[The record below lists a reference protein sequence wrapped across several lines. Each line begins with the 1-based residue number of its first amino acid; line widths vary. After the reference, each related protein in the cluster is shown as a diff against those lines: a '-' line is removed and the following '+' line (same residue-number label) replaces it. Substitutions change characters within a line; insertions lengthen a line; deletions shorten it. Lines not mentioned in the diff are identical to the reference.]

1 MHSLVTPITHFRDI
15 LYQASPRVMTDF
27 PTQWLLFLQ
36 ITISK
41 HFICKLKK
49 KMFLLSICRKVHMER
64 NYTVK
69 QRQKR
74 QLYLNFEASTFLRS
88 VLFREPNQQD
98 INESIRN
105 LSFPKHPRC
114 LPREE
119 HCTDSQLMSPGT
131 SPPSNTY
138 VLIPINL
145 IQSGERVGMKKP
157 DGGECLLRYMSNSS
171 YYHPAIIYSMNSHC
185 E

>member
-1 MHSLVTPITHFRDI
+1 
-15 LYQASPRVMTDF
+15 
-27 PTQWLLFLQ
+27 
-36 ITISK
+36 
-41 HFICKLKK
+41 
-49 KMFLLSICRKVHMER
+49 MFLLSICKKVHMER

-69 QRQKR
+69 QCQKR
-74 QLYLNFEASTFLRS
+74 QLFELLRCQYFLRS
-88 VLFREPNQQD
+88 ALFRKLNQKD
-98 INESIRN
+98 INKSICN
-105 LSFPKHPRC
+105 LSFPKHPCC

-138 VLIPINL
+138 VLIPINF
-145 IQSGERVGMKKP
+145 IQSGERVGMKKA
-157 DGGECLLRYMSNSS
+157 DGSEYLLRYMSNSS